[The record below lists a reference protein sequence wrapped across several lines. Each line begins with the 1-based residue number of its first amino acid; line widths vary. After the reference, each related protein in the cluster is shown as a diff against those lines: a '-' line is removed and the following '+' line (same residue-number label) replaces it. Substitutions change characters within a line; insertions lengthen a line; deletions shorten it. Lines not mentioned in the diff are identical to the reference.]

1 MLQKGRPVAGLQT
14 SDFEV
19 LDGGVPQ
26 PVTYFGRE
34 SDPLRLVLV
43 LDMSG
48 SVVRY
53 RRQLA
58 ASADKAL
65 SVLKPGD
72 RAAVLL
78 YGRNSDLYI
87 EMTDDPNDLTRGIQT
102 AEPSPQL
109 GAGTATYQ
117 TLIRAAD
124 YLRET
129 SEAEG
134 HGAARRRNAILILTD
149 NGGLNYL
156 TPDEAVLKALD
167 ATGAVLN
174 AIVVG
179 GAKPPKRPRDTEGLN
194 PDFTPTNVFLLAG
207 KTGGEA
213 LPSNRADKAFPELM
227 ERLRTRYLLLYRAP
241 VAPGGSYH
249 RVQVRLTEEA
259 RRRFRNAEVRV
270 REGYYVPGEAAS
282 W

>member
-1 MLQKGRPVAGLQT
+1 MYHARGADVCLDVQVLQKGRPVTGLQR

-19 LDGGVPQ
+19 RDDGAPQ
-26 PVTYFGRE
+26 PVAYFGRE

-48 SVVRY
+48 SVSRY

-78 YGRNSDLYI
+78 YGRNSELYI
-87 EMTDDPNDLTRGIQT
+87 EMTGDQNDLSRGIQT

-117 TLIRAAD
+117 ALVRAAG

-134 HGAARRRNAILILTD
+134 EAAARRRNAILILTD

-156 TPDEAVLKALD
+156 TSDETVLKALD
-167 ATGAVLN
+167 SAGAVLN

-179 GAKPPKRPRDTEGLN
+179 GAKPPKRSAGPRGSESRFHSYQRI
-194 PDFTPTNVFLLAG
+194 PAG
-207 KTGGEA
+207 
-213 LPSNRADKAFPELM
+213 
-227 ERLRTRYLLLYRAP
+227 
-241 VAPGGSYH
+241 
-249 RVQVRLTEEA
+249 
-259 RRRFRNAEVRV
+259 
-270 REGYYVPGEAAS
+270 
-282 W
+282 

>member
-1 MLQKGRPVAGLQT
+1 MA
-14 SDFEV
+14 
-19 LDGGVPQ
+19 
-26 PVTYFGRE
+26 YFGRE

-48 SVVRY
+48 SVSRY

-78 YGRNSDLYI
+78 YGRNSELYI
-87 EMTDDPNDLTRGIQT
+87 EMTGDPNDLSRGIQT

-117 TLIRAAD
+117 ALVRAAG

-134 HGAARRRNAILILTD
+134 EAAARRRNAILILTD

-156 TPDEAVLKALD
+156 TSDQTVLKALD
-167 ATGAVLN
+167 SAGAVLN

-179 GAKPPKRPRDTEGLN
+179 GAKPPKRPRDPAGLN
-194 PDFTPTNVFLLAG
+194 PDFTPTNVFLLAK

-227 ERLRTRYLLLYRAP
+227 ERLRTRYLLLYPAP
-241 VAPGGSYH
+241 AAPSGSYR
-249 RVQVRLTEEA
+249 RVQVQLSGEA
-259 RRRFRNAEVRV
+259 RRRLKNAEVRV
-270 REGYYVPGEAAS
+270 REGYYVP
-282 W
+282 